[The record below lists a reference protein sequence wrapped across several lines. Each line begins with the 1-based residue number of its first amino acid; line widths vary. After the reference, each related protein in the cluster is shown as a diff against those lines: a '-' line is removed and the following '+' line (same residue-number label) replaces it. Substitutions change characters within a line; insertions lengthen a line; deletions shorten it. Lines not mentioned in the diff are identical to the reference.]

1 MTTLSQLVDVVAA
14 VEGLDGDRVAAVARA
29 VREAGLIATYGR
41 GTSAAKM
48 GLADAANFL
57 ADRRERGRNC
67 ARGAGNCA
75 PISRVKDKQ
84 QQTVG
89 IWSYPRTND
98 RRGQNTTI
106 GRSFDGSRSWLRS
119 APETGARLGRFRP

>member
-48 GLADAANFL
+48 GLADAANL
-57 ADRRERGRNC
+57 LIAVNAAET
-67 ARGAGNCA
+67 ARGAPEIVRRYRA
-75 PISRVKDKQ
+75 S
-84 QQTVG
+84 
-89 IWSYPRTND
+89 RTNNNK
-98 RRGQNTTI
+98 R
-106 GRSFDGSRSWLRS
+106 FD
-119 APETGARLGRFRP
+119 